1 MGIIRVREY
10 GQVPYFKVLD
20 MMETSDES
28 RIALSIEPGTLASK
42 YIQFEKQRIE
52 GGGYRD
58 CIVPTHLIG
67 LLPLNADVA
76 LWVEPKVPIGNL
88 DYIVKKY
95 GGIVPDSFKCLRG
108 YMQSE
113 LDSEQ
118 LHGYIVQSFL
128 NAVKEIRESGVLRQ
142 YVRLEDDS
150 GTLSG
155 SINFNRSVGK
165 FFARGMGYRVS
176 SRRFDKSSF
185 IEPNIC
191 IKYALDYLAADKA
204 INDRQLVDVFDL
216 VSYFEF
222 HAGIGNVTE
231 RPSFGI
237 ASMSIPQTKAAY
249 LNAIVLA
256 ETLTAGKSIDL
267 ATESGDIAMSN
278 VAIDMSDTF
287 ENYMRCILMEAS
299 CEGWRALD
307 GNKLEPKIALYEQRK
322 LLESYGG
329 LIEDV
334 SSSNLGNDMD
344 PDILFELKRGGYM
357 IADVKYKPISGS
369 FSATRQDAEQ
379 VVTYAARIG
388 SKHALTI
395 HPCNEGQQS
404 GLYYA
409 GSIGPVDVF
418 CYLFD
423 LASADMASE
432 EKHLVQ
438 AIDLLAMND
447 DLFG

>member
-1 MGIIRVREY
+1 
-10 GQVPYFKVLD
+10 
-20 MMETSDES
+20 
-28 RIALSIEPGTLASK
+28 
-42 YIQFEKQRIE
+42 
-52 GGGYRD
+52 
-58 CIVPTHLIG
+58 
-67 LLPLNADVA
+67 
-76 LWVEPKVPIGNL
+76 
-88 DYIVKKY
+88 
-95 GGIVPDSFKCLRG
+95 
-108 YMQSE
+108 
-113 LDSEQ
+113 
-118 LHGYIVQSFL
+118 
-128 NAVKEIRESGVLRQ
+128 
-142 YVRLEDDS
+142 
-150 GTLSG
+150 
-155 SINFNRSVGK
+155 
-165 FFARGMGYRVS
+165 
-176 SRRFDKSSF
+176 
-185 IEPNIC
+185 
-191 IKYALDYLAADKA
+191 
-204 INDRQLVDVFDL
+204 
-216 VSYFEF
+216 
-222 HAGIGNVTE
+222 
-231 RPSFGI
+231 
-237 ASMSIPQTKAAY
+237 
-249 LNAIVLA
+249 
-256 ETLTAGKSIDL
+256 
-267 ATESGDIAMSN
+267 
-278 VAIDMSDTF
+278 
-287 ENYMRCILMEAS
+287 MEAS

-322 LLESYGG
+322 LLEPYGG

-432 EKHLVQ
+432 EKRLVQ